1 MARKNKAALYLMV
14 ASTIALGA
22 VSFSV
27 TAAPPTAA
35 SQAVLKAVTA
45 EVKASAKDADSVK
58 IRNLRMVKADGVVK
72 FCGEV
77 NAKNSYG
84 GYTGFRP
91 LAGFLMLNG
100 NKPIHTSVSDI
111 DNVDLSRA
119 MCARDGF

>member
-1 MARKNKAALYLMV
+1 MARKNTTALRLMV

-22 VSFSV
+22 IPFAA
-27 TAAPPTAA
+27 TAATPTAA
-35 SQAVLKAVTA
+35 SKAVLKAVTV
-45 EVKASAKDADSVK
+45 EVKATAKDADSVK
-58 IRNLRMVKADGVVK
+58 IRNLRMVKADGLVK

-100 NKPIHTSVSDI
+100 NHPVYTSVSDI